1 MIELKNITLVFNPGK
16 PGEVSALRDLSLKL
30 KKGSFNMV
38 IGANGSGKSS
48 LLNAM
53 AGNIRP
59 SAGSILMLGK
69 DITQWPVFERS
80 RFIAR
85 IFQNPSAGT
94 APTLSLIENFRLA
107 SLRTR
112 SKGPFAGISKDFRKV
127 VASHLSILDMGL
139 ENRLDQAMGSF
150 SGGQRQALS
159 LLMATFDHVDLLLL
173 DEPTA
178 ALDPRSADLVLHLA
192 HKIIREK
199 QLTALMV
206 THDLRHCFSGID
218 RLIHIDQ
225 GRLRRDVDP
234 EELSGYTL
242 ANLREWF

>member
-1 MIELKNITLVFNPGK
+1 
-16 PGEVSALRDLSLKL
+16 
-30 KKGSFNMV
+30 
-38 IGANGSGKSS
+38 
-48 LLNAM
+48 
-53 AGNIRP
+53 
-59 SAGSILMLGK
+59 
-69 DITQWPVFERS
+69 
-80 RFIAR
+80 
-85 IFQNPSAGT
+85 
-94 APTLSLIENFRLA
+94 
-107 SLRTR
+107 
-112 SKGPFAGISKDFRKV
+112 
-127 VASHLSILDMGL
+127 
-139 ENRLDQAMGSF
+139 
-150 SGGQRQALS
+150 
-159 LLMATFDHVDLLLL
+159 MATFDHVDLLLL

>member
-1 MIELKNITLVFNPGK
+1 MIELNKVTLVFNPGK
-16 PGEVSALRDLSLKL
+16 PGEVTALSDLSLKL
-30 KKGSFNMV
+30 KKGSFNVV
-38 IGANGSGKSS
+38 IGANGSGKST
-48 LLNAM
+48 LLNVL
-53 AGNIRP
+53 
-59 SAGSILMLGK
+59 AGSIRPTAGNVLMLNK
-69 DITQWPVFERS
+69 DITTWPVFERS

-94 APTLSLIENFRLA
+94 APSLSLIENFRLA

-112 SKGPFAGISKDFRKV
+112 SKGPFSGINKEFRKV

-139 ENRLDQAMGSF
+139 ESRLDQSMSSF

-178 ALDPRSADLVLHLA
+178 ALDPRSADLVLKLA

-199 QLTALMV
+199 QLTALLV

-218 RLIHIDQ
+218 RLLHIHQ

-242 ANLREWF
+242 SNLREWF